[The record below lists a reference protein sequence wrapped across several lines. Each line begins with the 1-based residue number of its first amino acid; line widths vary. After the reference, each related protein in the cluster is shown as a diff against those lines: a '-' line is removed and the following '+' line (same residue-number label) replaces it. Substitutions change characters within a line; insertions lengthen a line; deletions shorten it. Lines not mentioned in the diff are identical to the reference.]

1 VGVDI
6 GCALERAGWHRAPGS
21 PGSIPRPFQ
30 PCIRLVVD
38 QQRSRRR
45 HDRIVATAFLADL
58 VLVFH
63 GLFILWAAFGALA
76 VWRWRWLA
84 WLHLPATA
92 WAAGIVIAGG
102 ICPLTPLEI
111 ELRRQAGQ
119 TGYDGSFIDHY
130 LAALI
135 YPEGLTRP
143 IQIALGIA
151 VIAINL
157 GLYAAIWRKWQH
169 PRTSSS

>member
-1 VGVDI
+1 METNT
-6 GCALERAGWHRAPGS
+6 AAP
-21 PGSIPRPFQ
+21 
-30 PCIRLVVD
+30 
-38 QQRSRRR
+38 R
-45 HDRIVATAFLADL
+45 HDRTVANAFLAEL
-58 VLVFH
+58 ILVFH
-63 GLFILWAAFGALA
+63 GLFILWAVFGALA
-76 VWRWRWLA
+76 VWHRRWLM
-84 WLHLPATA
+84 WLHLPAAA

-111 ELRRQAGQ
+111 ELRRRAGQAG
-119 TGYDGSFIDHY
+119 YEGSFIDHY

-157 GLYAAIWRKWQH
+157 GLYLAIWRKWRRMK
-169 PRTSSS
+169 PNP